1 MLMEHY
7 KLISSFAAR
16 EACIWVMPSEI
27 TAQGQRID
35 RVILYT
41 HTSHNGFLSVASNRV
56 HASICNWERM
66 LMFMNLFI

>member
-7 KLISSFAAR
+7 KLISSFATR

-41 HTSHNGFLSVASNRV
+41 HTSHNGFLSVASNKF
-56 HASICNWERM
+56 M
-66 LMFMNLFI
+66 LPFVIGEGC

>member
-1 MLMEHY
+1 MEHY

-16 EACIWVMPSEI
+16 DACIWVMPSEI

-41 HTSHNGFLSVASNRV
+41 HTSHNGFLSVASNKFV
-56 HASICNWERM
+56 LPFVMEEGC
-66 LMFMNLFI
+66 